1 MQTEQETALGAYA
14 PLMLEH
20 APAGMAL
27 FDAHELRLLAA
38 NTRYQALL
46 EPQWQHGH
54 ALGHPLIEFLPRAIY
69 TEIAALFRGV
79 VETGASSRMEAYAAS
94 ARLGEARYWDWS
106 LEPIAEQGQVR
117 YVLLTIAEVTLQ
129 VQAQKSAEQAKTDL
143 AQVQQELELEQQ
155 RHEHLETILLSV
167 RSIAEPQAFA
177 QALLCAIDT
186 CFSPHLLAL
195 YSTRSEQETLSL
207 LASHTPECLPQETPV
222 LPAFL
227 AGTSGGSLLE
237 AMQQR
242 TPLIRRTSQE
252 RETGQEGSSERDTLL
267 ALPEVACVVYLPL
280 WRAQGARCEGVL
292 VAGFATEEEL
302 DALVVPTLSA
312 CAPHL
317 TEALAETWMHAAL
330 ADERQRLRTVL
341 DQLPEGVI
349 LVEAQSGKVSYA
361 NPAAAG

>member
-1 MQTEQETALGAYA
+1 MQIEQETALGAYA

-20 APAGMAL
+20 VPAGIAL

-38 NTRYQALL
+38 NTHYQDLL

-54 ALGHPLIEFLPRAIY
+54 ALGHRLIEFLPRAAY
-69 TEIAALFRGV
+69 TEIAALFRKV
-79 VETGASSRMEAYAAS
+79 LETGVSSRIEGYATPAC
-94 ARLGEARYWDWS
+94 LNGTGYWDYS

-117 YVLLTIAEVTLQ
+117 YVLLTVT
-129 VQAQKSAEQAKTDL
+129 EIII
-143 AQVQQELELEQQ
+143 EL
-155 RHEHLETILLSV
+155 
-167 RSIAEPQAFA
+167 QAFA
-177 QALLCAIDT
+177 QALLRAIDT

-195 YSTRSEQETLSL
+195 YSTRSEQEKLSL
-207 LASHTPECLPQETPV
+207 LAFHTLEGLLQETPV
-222 LPAFL
+222 LPTFL
-227 AGTSGGSLLE
+227 VGTSGGSLLQ

-242 TPLIRRTSQE
+242 TPLIRRTYQE
-252 RETGQEGSSERDTLL
+252 RETGQKGSRERDTFL
-267 ALPEVACVVYLPL
+267 ALPEIACVVYLPL
-280 WRAQGARCEGVL
+280 WRAQGAQCEGVL

-312 CAPHL
+312 CTPHL

-361 NPAAAG
+361 NPAAAGLLGYALPHLVGAPLNQSAMMSPYRFPPAHQQSAFRWNFA